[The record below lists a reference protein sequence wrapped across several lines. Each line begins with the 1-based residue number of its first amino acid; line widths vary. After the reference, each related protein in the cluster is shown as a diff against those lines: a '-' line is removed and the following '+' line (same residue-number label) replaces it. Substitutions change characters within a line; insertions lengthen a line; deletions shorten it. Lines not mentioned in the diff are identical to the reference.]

1 MHVYMHPRITLHSSW
16 DIMHAFSFDLR
27 SSRKQSSLTAGELK
41 ENLIEE
47 IKAIY
52 REVNPEKADIPQLL
66 EYYNGQELEL
76 YKRVC
81 EKYNVQPK
89 ERYGSILTSRRRR
102 RQRSQSDER
111 PQPMA
116 SRPPMTPGSGVA
128 PVDSDAGDRGAD
140 AGETGVAGVVPE
152 AEPKNEAADD
162 AEGEAEGEAEAVPVP
177 EPPAVKADVRR
188 PESPPLPPKRIGI
201 IPAFR
206 PTTQTGR
213 YWPCPSPHNKFVPP
227 TAKMAKKVI
236 PPPPKPLAAPLP
248 WWPPTPPPPAP
259 AKKASP
265 SSPAGTT
272 SLPPKPKAMP
282 KEPRASVIH
291 AFMHAIH
298 VIHQSHARVM

>member
-128 PVDSDAGDRGAD
+128 PVDSDVLLALCLRLSL
-140 AGETGVAGVVPE
+140 
-152 AEPKNEAADD
+152 KMRLLMMLR
-162 AEGEAEGEAEAVPVP
+162 
-177 EPPAVKADVRR
+177 VK
-188 PESPPLPPKRIGI
+188 L
-201 IPAFR
+201 
-206 PTTQTGR
+206 
-213 YWPCPSPHNKFVPP
+213 
-227 TAKMAKKVI
+227 
-236 PPPPKPLAAPLP
+236 
-248 WWPPTPPPPAP
+248 
-259 AKKASP
+259 
-265 SSPAGTT
+265 
-272 SLPPKPKAMP
+272 
-282 KEPRASVIH
+282 
-291 AFMHAIH
+291 
-298 VIHQSHARVM
+298 RVKLRLCQCLSRLL